1 MDSAN
6 RLYFGD
12 CLDVMRDDIPDE
24 SVDLIYLDPP
34 FNSKRLYNAFIGG
47 AQWVAFEDTWRWY
60 EAVGDFH
67 EVAQRPAYRGLM
79 EGLRMMLGEGP
90 QLAYLSYM
98 ANRLLECWRILS
110 PTGSIYLHC
119 DPTMS
124 HYLKAV
130 MDGLFVSGGGRV
142 PQRNCLE
149 LPTMAGQDPTMA
161 KDARHDFLVLTLGKM
176 DLAPAL

>member
-1 MDSAN
+1 MTTTDTTPN

-12 CLDVMRDDIPDE
+12 NLDILRHHVADE

-47 AQWVAFEDTWRWY
+47 SQWVAFDDTWRWY
-60 EAVGDFH
+60 EAEADFH
-67 EVAQRPAYRGLM
+67 EVARQPKYRGLM
-79 EGLRMMLGEGP
+79 EGLRLMLGEGP

-98 ANRLLECWRILS
+98 ANRLLECHRVLK

-124 HYLKAV
+124 HYLKTV
-130 MDGLFVSGGGRV
+130 MDGTFVRGGYV
-142 PQRNCLE
+142 QE
-149 LPTMAGQDPTMA
+149 
-161 KDARHDFLVLTLGKM
+161 
-176 DLAPAL
+176 